1 MAVSFPRGGL
11 EAWCAGAG
19 KELHSAAT
27 VVRSIVQSPV
37 WIGAKMNHSPFH
49 LLVSADLLSF
59 IHRAIVK
66 KNRIEKEMKCLMK

>member
-1 MAVSFPRGGL
+1 MAVSFPHGGL
-11 EAWCAGAG
+11 EAWHAGAG

-27 VVRSIVQSPV
+27 VAKSIVQSPV
-37 WIGAKMNHSPFH
+37 RIGAKMNHSPFH

-66 KNRIEKEMKCLMK
+66 KKIALKKR